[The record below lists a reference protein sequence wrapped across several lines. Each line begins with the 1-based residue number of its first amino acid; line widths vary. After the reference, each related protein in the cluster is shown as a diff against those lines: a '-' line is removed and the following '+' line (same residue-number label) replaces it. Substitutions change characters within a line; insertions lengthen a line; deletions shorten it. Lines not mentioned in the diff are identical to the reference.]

1 MTGEPHIALGGL
13 RLFSRLLVGV
23 SLLLVGGAWLLLG
36 IDFSL
41 GVLLGCGI
49 VVLNYL
55 WSKRVF
61 SRVLQQDHP
70 KVGLGVAWSL
80 KFTLTALIL
89 YLAILQFQVHPVG
102 IVVGVSAI
110 VIAGVLFGAVKLVQ

>member
-1 MTGEPHIALGGL
+1 MAGEPRKALGGL

-23 SLLLVGGAWLLLG
+23 SVALVGGAWLLSG

-61 SRVLQQDHP
+61 SRVLQQDRS
-70 KVGLGVAWSL
+70 KAGLGLAWSL
-80 KFTLTALIL
+80 KLALTALIL

-102 IVVGVSAI
+102 IAVGVSAI
-110 VIAGVLFGAVKLVQ
+110 VIAGVLFGALKPVL